1 MTAKVTQIFEA
12 NADFSELCV
21 IFFPQYSI
29 VLSETK
35 KFPTFESSN
44 AALAVDDRH
53 TESVFALSL
62 TENVAVFQKVR
73 GQRTALISCLDH
85 GPVHFLRRTPYLFEC
100 GVLRRLFLHGFCY
113 NLPLDRRNHLHTLL
127 YYKQPMGDVR
137 RLIPLV

>member
-44 AALAVDDRH
+44 AALVVDDRH
-53 TESVFALSL
+53 TESVFALSSS
-62 TENVAVFQKVR
+62 ENVEVFDNN
-73 GQRTALISCLDH
+73 GTTNST
-85 GPVHFLRRTPYLFEC
+85 HFLLAYGKAYFVRLYPISIKC
-100 GVLRRLFLHGFCY
+100 GVSYRLS
-113 NLPLDRRNHLHTLL
+113 LL
-127 YYKQPMGDVR
+127 LVFPQPSDG
-137 RLIPLV
+137 

>member
-44 AALAVDDRH
+44 AALVVDDRH

-85 GPVHFLRRTPYLFEC
+85 GPVYSLRRTPYLFEC

-113 NLPLDRRNHLHTLL
+113 NLPLDRRNHLHT
-127 YYKQPMGDVR
+127 
-137 RLIPLV
+137 